1 MAVLVI
7 LENKGDPKKLLP
19 AADELT
25 RRCGRVE
32 GLLFSAIAETDEGTV
47 LIHLWESQDM
57 RESFHEDQAIGAAYA
72 AVGWESLVEEQVGR
86 EFVTDRVQI
95 FGPTRDYMEPAV

>member
-7 LENKGDPKKLLP
+7 LENKGDPEKLLP

-32 GLLFSAIAETDEGTV
+32 GLLFSAMAETDGGTV
-47 LIHLWESQDM
+47 LIHLWESQEV
-57 RESFHEDQAIGAAYA
+57 RQRFHENQALNDAYA
-72 AVGWESLVEEQVGR
+72 AVGWESLVEEQVGKDY
-86 EFVTDRVQI
+86 VTNRVQI
-95 FGPTRDYMEPAV
+95 FGPIQDYMRRAV

>member
-7 LENKGDPKKLLP
+7 LENKGDPEKLLP

-32 GLLFSAIAETDEGTV
+32 GLLFSAIAETNDGTL
-47 LIHLWESQDM
+47 LIHLWESQEV
-57 RESFHEDQAIGAAYA
+57 RERFHDDQALNDAYA

>member
-32 GLLFSAIAETDEGTV
+32 GLLFSAIAEQGQQMMLV
-47 LIHLWESQDM
+47 NAS
-57 RESFHEDQAIGAAYA
+57 APYA
-72 AVGWESLVEEQVGR
+72 AEP
-86 EFVTDRVQI
+86 
-95 FGPTRDYMEPAV
+95 FGPATA